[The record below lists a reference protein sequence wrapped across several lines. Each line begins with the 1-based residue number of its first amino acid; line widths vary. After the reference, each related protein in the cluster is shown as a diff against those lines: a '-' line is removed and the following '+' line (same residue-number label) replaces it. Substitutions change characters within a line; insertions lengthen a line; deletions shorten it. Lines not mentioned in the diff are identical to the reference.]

1 MFKYAIIH
9 PNKRADLT
17 IKNSQNLT
25 PLNLAA
31 KLGRENLFSEMLELK
46 NVVLFSLLICF
57 YSIKSPL
64 YF

>member
-9 PNKRADLT
+9 PAKRADLT

-46 NVVLFSLLICF
+46 NIVC
-57 YSIKSPL
+57 Y
-64 YF
+64 YFNI

>member
-9 PNKRADLT
+9 PVKKADLT

-31 KLGRENLFSEMLELK
+31 KLGRENLFSEMLELR
-46 NVVLFSLLICF
+46 NVVSVFKFLNSNKILF
-57 YSIKSPL
+57 
-64 YF
+64 